1 MFGSTGG
8 NQQQGQPSG
17 SAFGQTGGPGLSGG
31 ASSRA
36 SRIACSLSLLTCAG
50 QHSAS
55 SNPNNSLLPILCL
68 AALVQIPQ
76 QRRRP
81 ASGLESRASIDSKL
95 ILVLSGGAF
104 GQTLSN
110 TASLFCAPK
119 PAAGTGVFGFTG
131 FGSTTGSTT
140 TSMFDQRSTSTAGAF
155 GNTGT
160 FGNEPTFGTS
170 TQPYRSSQSLF

>member
-1 MFGSTGG
+1 MDHKILATAHHVRLNRRQSAT
-8 NQQQGQPSG
+8 G
-17 SAFGQTGGPGLSGG
+17 SARWIWSQ
-31 ASSRA
+31 RRCVI

-68 AALVQIPQ
+68 AALAQIPQ

-110 TASLFCAPK
+110 TTSLFCAPK

-140 TSMFDQRSTSTAGAF
+140 ANMFGRTSTAGAF
-155 GNTGT
+155 GNTGI